1 MKRRALFFFLLV
13 LLAGC
18 AATQNMPQ
26 MTYMMNSAS
35 KIQYYQDQK
44 NIMKRIVCVL
54 IEHNLSVSLTIGRR
68 INKEGKIFKLR
79 AV

>member
-35 KIQYYQDQK
+35 KIQYYQEQI
-44 NIMKRIVCVL
+44 NHYQFL
-54 IEHNLSVSLTIGRR
+54 IEQ
-68 INKEGKIFKLR
+68 EKLKQ
-79 AV
+79 AKK

>member
-1 MKRRALFFFLLV
+1 MSPLFFK
-13 LLAGC
+13 
-18 AATQNMPQ
+18 Q
-26 MTYMMNSAS
+26 MKAIVRIVTAEREFN
-35 KIQYYQDQK
+35 QDQK